1 MTKNIEELNTL
12 KKQPLK
18 ALASTLLVI
27 LTMAGC
33 VREAFV
39 DAPNLGHIALIVQD
53 DDLLTKG
60 SSENEIGSF
69 ELEFPGSQSMTVSII
84 EDLPTR
90 SAPIQTSENP
100 LSKLYLWA
108 KLTDNGDSYIEAER
122 LDGSGPTWK
131 TGHFWPNTRSLS
143 FLACSTSGAELGFSP
158 AISTSGAQLVTSFD
172 YTVKKGS
179 GEYTERDAEV
189 QDDLLFGMAF
199 NRSSGSDVPI
209 EMRHALSAI
218 RFVVGKMPY
227 GIKLGSIAL
236 TNICESGHCT
246 VSGEVSDLAF
256 SWSGQS
262 SPVKYSQTFD
272 QDMKEGDPIGGKEKT
287 FMIIP
292 QGFDTEKAELEISF
306 TIEGRPDKL
315 KKPLK
320 SIMGDTKFEAHRRYT
335 FRLGIPDEV
344 DITVDDNVQ
353 DGYIKNN
360 VVIQNTG
367 FGPGYVRMALV
378 GNWVNSNNI
387 IVAPWVPED
396 GVFENWNPDWE
407 RRSDG
412 FYYYKKLVLGG
423 AFVPSPFD
431 SYTITTVHHSGQT
444 LLLSVMTQIIHQ
456 SVIDNDTANTIWP
469 CHPEYTK

>member
-1 MTKNIEELNTL
+1 MEELNTL
-12 KKQPLK
+12 KKLPLK

-39 DAPNLGHIALIVQD
+39 NAPDLGHIALIVQED
-53 DDLLTKG
+53 ELYTKG
-60 SSENEIGSF
+60 TSEKEIGSF

-90 SAPIQTSENP
+90 SAPIQTVDNP
-100 LSKLYLWA
+100 LTGLYLWA
-108 KLTDNGDSYIEAER
+108 KLTDNGNSYIEAEK
-122 LDGSGPTWK
+122 LTGSGATWQ

-143 FLACSTSGAELGFSP
+143 FLACSSSNGELDFSP
-158 AISTSGAQLVTSFD
+158 VISASGSQLETSFD

-179 GEYTERDAEV
+179 GDYTGRDAEV
-189 QDDLLFGMAF
+189 QNDILLGMTF
-199 NRSSGSDVPI
+199 DRSEGSSVPI
-209 EMRHALSAI
+209 TMRHALSAV
-218 RFVVGKMPY
+218 RFVVGKMPNGITLKSITLSGLY
-227 GIKLGSIAL
+227 G
-236 TNICESGHCT
+236 SGRCT
-246 VSGEVSDLAF
+246 VSGQESAISFNWSDLANT
-256 SWSGQS
+256 SN
-262 SPVKYSQTFD
+262 YSQSYD
-272 QDMKEGDPIGGKEKT
+272 QYMKEGDPIGGNEKT
-287 FMIIP
+287 FMLIP
-292 QGFDTEKAELEISF
+292 QGFITEDAQLEISF
-306 TIEGRPDKL
+306 TIETRPYVL
-315 KKPLK
+315 KKSLK
-320 SIMGDTKFEAHRRYT
+320 SIMGDTKLEAHKRYT

-353 DGYIKNN
+353 DDYIKNN

-412 FYYYKKLVLGG
+412 FYYYKKLVYGG
-423 AFVPSPFD
+423 AIVPSPFD
-431 SYTITTVHHSGQT
+431 SYTITTVLHSGQT
-444 LLLSVMTQIIHQ
+444 LLLSVMTQIIHR

>member
-1 MTKNIEELNTL
+1 MEELNTL
-12 KKQPLK
+12 KKLPLK

-39 DAPNLGHIALIVQD
+39 DAPDPGYINLLVQD
-53 DDLLTKG
+53 DELYTKG

-69 ELEFPGSQSMTVSII
+69 ELELPDNQSMTVSII

-90 SAPIQTSENP
+90 SAPIQNSD

-108 KLTDNGDSYIEAER
+108 KLTDNGDSYIEADR
-122 LDGSGPTWK
+122 LTGSGTTWK
-131 TGHFWPNTRSLS
+131 TNRFWPNGRSLS
-143 FLACSTSGAELGFSP
+143 FLACSCGGAELGFSP
-158 AISTSGAQLVTSFD
+158 AISTSGAQLETSFD

-179 GEYTERDAEV
+179 GEYTGRDAEV
-189 QDDLLFGMAF
+189 QDDILLGMAF
-199 NRSSGSDVPI
+199 DRSSGTDVPI
-209 EMRHALSAI
+209 KMHHALSAI
-218 RFVVGKMPY
+218 RFVVGKMPNGITLKSITLAGLY
-227 GIKLGSIAL
+227 G
-236 TNICESGHCT
+236 SGRCT
-246 VSGEVSDLAF
+246 VSGQESAISFNWSDLTNT
-256 SWSGQS
+256 SD
-262 SPVKYSQTFD
+262 YSQSYD
-272 QDMKEGDPIGGKEKT
+272 QYMKEGEPIGGNEKT
-287 FMIIP
+287 FMLIP
-292 QGFDTEKAELEISF
+292 QGFITEDAQLEISF
-306 TIEGRPDKL
+306 TIETRPYVL
-315 KKPLK
+315 KKSLK
-320 SIMGDTKFEAHRRYT
+320 SIMGDTKFEAHKRYT

-387 IVAPWVPED
+387 IVAPWLPDD

-412 FYYYKKLVLGG
+412 FYYYKKLVYGG
-423 AFVPSPFD
+423 AIVPSPFD

-444 LLLSVMTQIIHQ
+444 LLLSVMTQILHQ
-456 SVIDNDTANTIWP
+456 SVIDNDTSNTIWP
-469 CHPEYTK
+469 CHPEYSN

>member
-1 MTKNIEELNTL
+1 MEELKTL
-12 KKQPLK
+12 KIHPLK
-18 ALASTLLVI
+18 ALTATFAATLLA
-27 LTMAGC
+27 AGC

-39 DAPNLGHIALIVQD
+39 DSPDLGHIALIVQD

-60 SSENEIGSF
+60 SSEKEIGSF

-108 KLTDNGDSYIEAER
+108 KLTDNGASYIEAER

-131 TGHFWPNTRSLS
+131 TGHFWPNSRSLS

-158 AISTSGAQLVTSFD
+158 VISTSGVQLETSFD

-179 GEYTERDAEV
+179 GEYTGRDAEV
-189 QDDLLFGMAF
+189 QDDILLGMAF
-199 NRSSGSDVPI
+199 DRSSGSDVPI
-209 EMRHALSAI
+209 TMRHALSAI

-227 GIKLGSIAL
+227 GITLRSITL
-236 TNICESGHCT
+236 TGVYGSGHCT
-246 VSGEVSDLAF
+246 VSGQASAISF
-256 SWSGQS
+256 NWSGLS
-262 SPVKYSQTFD
+262 NSCDYSQRYD
-272 QDMKEGDPIGGKEKT
+272 QFMKEGDPIGGKEKT

-292 QGFDTEKAELEISF
+292 QGFDAEDAQLEISF
-306 TIEGRPDKL
+306 TIESRPYVL
-315 KKPLK
+315 KKSLK

-353 DGYIKNN
+353 DDYIKNN

-456 SVIDNDTANTIWP
+456 SVIDNDKANTIWP